1 MALVLSRRSNGP
13 TEQDFHYFYCGNL
26 GLVGDPCAVLLP
38 SILPFDMYMSG
49 TRRRS
54 GRAPEMQ
61 FANQFSLCLFLAD
74 TLNLIVILIWNDTT
88 YVQILFINWLRVV
101 VWCCSFLCLF
111 VCLFA
116 KYALRVPPAVTR
128 LTVYRRLRVE
138 TY

>member
-1 MALVLSRRSNGP
+1 M
-13 TEQDFHYFYCGNL
+13 
-26 GLVGDPCAVLLP
+26 GDPCAVLLP

-88 YVQILFINWLRVV
+88 HVQILFINWLRVV

-128 LTVYRRLRVE
+128 LTVYRRLRVI
-138 TY
+138 TQLLFGTKLGRISKNDIFLSQKRVPGLRK